1 MIKILHVIGKMD
13 RAGAESMI
21 MSYYRAIDRTKFQF
35 DFLVQTEEEA
45 DYDKEIISY
54 GGKIYRLPRYLIYNT
69 WIYRQACKKFFE
81 LHHDYDIVHGHIG
94 SCASIY
100 LKEAKKYDIFT
111 IAHSHS
117 TGMVARPLM
126 RFLFDIVTHSTR
138 YIADYFFACSLPAG
152 ADRYGERIV
161 KSEKFQVIHNAI
173 NSKQYIYTKEKHEK
187 LKHNWKLDDKIVVGH
202 VGRFRKEKNHEF
214 LIQVFAEFIKIV
226 PNAHLVLTGDGEL
239 EAKIKEL
246 VEKNGLTEHVT
257 FTGGRNDV
265 PDMMNLFDLFV
276 FPSFYE
282 GLGIVLIEAQ
292 AAGLPCIASDAIVD
306 EAILTDNVKK
316 MCLNQGAEQ
325 WALEMKKILCS
336 FARKDETP
344 RIIDA
349 GYDIYANARQLE
361 EFYESHSKRS

>member
-45 DYDKEIISY
+45 DYDKEILSY

-69 WIYRQACKKFFE
+69 LPYQKACRNFFAK
-81 LHHDYDIVHGHIG
+81 HHDYDIVHGHIG

-126 RFLFDIVTHSTR
+126 NFLFKTVTHSTR
-138 YIADYFFACSLPAG
+138 YIADYFFACSIPAG
-152 ADRYGERIV
+152 RDRYGDAII
-161 KSEKFQVIHNAI
+161 KSDKFQVIHNAI
-173 NSKQYIYTKEKHEK
+173 DSRQYQYTYERHEK
-187 LKHNWKLDDKIVVGH
+187 LKLDWGLKDKLVIGH

-214 LIQVFAEFIKIV
+214 LIQVFVKLLRIV
-226 PNAHLVLTGDGEL
+226 PDAHLVLTGDGEL
-239 EAKIKEL
+239 EDKIKEQ
-246 VEKNGLTEHVT
+246 VQKAGIEEYVT
-257 FTGGRNDV
+257 FTGSRNDV

-316 MCLNQGAEQ
+316 MSLNLSPERWAAEIKNT
-325 WALEMKKILCS
+325 WS
-336 FARKDETP
+336 NFNRKDETQ

-349 GYDIYANARQLE
+349 GYDIYANTKQLE
-361 EFYESHSKRS
+361 NFYRGHVKK